1 MKWWLKHKHWLQLQG
16 DASLALTA
24 YQLENDL
31 KQVVNQEA

>member
-1 MKWWLKHKHWLQLQG
+1 LKWWLKHKHWLKLQA
-16 DASLALTA
+16 DPALALTA